1 MTKSVLVFAQP
12 GPQADALAPHA
23 LAVTEHAAAAGIS
36 VPTARLLNISS
47 VHCSSSLGR
56 ADEIDDGI
64 GCIHQLVVA
73 LQIVFGHAEPCGD
86 GRFQLVDSR
95 QMRDGAPSRVLGQ
108 LLARFFGTEL
118 RQGRGLVLR
127 QAALLI
133 LVAAAARAGIIASGL
148 GHYGQHLRA
157 EEDASLVPRPVDRRY
172 IPPAAARL

>member
-73 LQIVFGHAEPCGD
+73 LQIVGRGVELVSKGGRSGQHCSSTQSRGH
-86 GRFQLVDSR
+86 V
-95 QMRDGAPSRVLGQ
+95 PSR
-108 LLARFFGTEL
+108 
-118 RQGRGLVLR
+118 
-127 QAALLI
+127 
-133 LVAAAARAGIIASGL
+133 
-148 GHYGQHLRA
+148 
-157 EEDASLVPRPVDRRY
+157 
-172 IPPAAARL
+172 